1 MSLDAEYLQ
10 YPHRHHGMDHDR
22 YDWSMLSDR
31 PPVRWP
37 GSAGVAVWI
46 NVSVQ
51 FFPLNQRG
59 EPFPPPGGMTMPY
72 PDLRHFSLRDYGNRV
87 GIFRVLD
94 ALKHFDFKA
103 SFAVNGQ
110 LAERLP
116 SLVES
121 LADRGEIIAH
131 GWNMD
136 TPHYGG
142 QDMKQEREVIERTVT
157 ALRARSGQAVRGW
170 LSPGRNESEN
180 TPDLLGEAGID
191 YFCDWVND
199 DMPYPFRTRSGHL
212 LALPL
217 STELED
223 QFVIQSNLHS
233 EQSWVEQVCDAFD
246 LLSVEAA
253 QEGGRLL
260 ALSIHPWLMGQPHR
274 IGKLEAA
281 LDYIARQSGAWSATP
296 EDIVEGVQSGRID

>member
-10 YPHRHHGMDHDR
+10 YPHRHRGMDHDR

-31 PPVRWP
+31 PPVSWP
-37 GSAGVAVWI
+37 GSAKVAVWV

-59 EPFPPPGGMTMPY
+59 DPFPPPGGMTMPY
-72 PDLRHFSLRDYGNRV
+72 PDLRHYSLRDYGNRV
-87 GIFRVLD
+87 GIYRILD
-94 ALKHFDFKA
+94 ALKQAGFKA

-110 LAERLP
+110 LAQRLP
-116 SLVES
+116 ALVET

-142 QDMKQEREVIERTVT
+142 QDIEQEREIIERTVT
-157 ALRARSGQAVRGW
+157 ALRARSGQAVGGW

-180 TPDLLGEAGID
+180 TPDLLGEVGVR

-199 DMPYPFRTRSGHL
+199 DMPYPFRIRNGQL

-223 QFVIQSNLHS
+223 QFVIQNNLHS
-233 EQSWVEQVCDAFD
+233 EQSWVQQVCDALD
-246 LLSVEAA
+246 LLSDEAER
-253 QEGGRLL
+253 EGGRLL
-260 ALSIHPWLMGQPHR
+260 ALSIHTWLMGQPHR
-274 IGKLEAA
+274 IGHLEAA
-281 LDYIARQSGAWSATP
+281 LDHIARQSSLWLATP
-296 EDIVEGVQSGRID
+296 EDIAAHLAK